1 MKILSS
7 KQIKQA
13 DQHTILNEPISSID
27 LMERASMAFVDAF
40 FEHFPNLQPAYIL
53 CGKGNNGGDGLAIA
67 RMMSHMGREVHV
79 CIIDIAV
86 ESSFDFQINF
96 GLLPK
101 NMRVQYCK
109 SANELIPPASDCL
122 VIDAIFGIGLSRPL
136 EGEFVEIINTVNNWP
151 NKKVAVDIASG
162 LFADASSKGF
172 TKLKVDLTISFQVPK
187 MAFFMPEN
195 DENVGE
201 LEIVDIGLDED
212 FIQSQTS
219 NYTLLR
225 REDVKS
231 ILPQRNKF
239 AHKGNFGHA
248 MILAGSLGNIGAAIL
263 AGKACLRSGVGLL
276 TMHIPRCGYDAV
288 QSTLPEAMVQQDSA
302 HEWLSSLGSLEA
314 YSAIGMGPGIGQH
327 LETASLL
334 SDLLNKFH
342 KKLVFDADALNIF
355 SVNRHLLELL
365 PKNSILTPH
374 PGEFKRLV
382 GDWSNDFEKLEK
394 QKTFSK
400 RYNVIVILKGAH
412 TTISDV
418 DGHIYFNSTGNPGM
432 AKGGSGDV
440 LTGIITAFL
449 AQGLAEIDAA
459 ILAVFVHGLAGDLT
473 NEEFGEKSMLPSDLI
488 TKIPFAFK
496 LL

>member
-1 MKILSS
+1 MKLLSS
-7 KQIKQA
+7 EQIKLA
-13 DQHTILNEPISSID
+13 DQHTINNEPISSID
-27 LMERASMAFVDAF
+27 LMERASMAFVDEF
-40 FEHFPNLQPAYIL
+40 FRHFPNLQPAYIL

-86 ESSFDFQINF
+86 ESSFDFQINL

-101 NMRVQYCK
+101 NIRVQYCK
-109 SANELIPPASDCL
+109 SANELIPPASDSL
-122 VIDAIFGIGLSRPL
+122 LIDAIFGIGLSRPL
-136 EGEFVEIINTVNNWP
+136 EGEYVEIINSINKWP
-151 NKKVAVDIASG
+151 NKKIAVDIASG
-162 LFADASSKGF
+162 LIADSSSKGF
-172 TKLKVDLTISFQVPK
+172 SKLNVDLTISFQVPK

-231 ILPQRNKF
+231 ILPQRKKF

-248 MILAGSLGNIGAAIL
+248 TIFAGSLGKIGAAIL
-263 AGKACLRSGVGLL
+263 TGNACLRSGVGLL

-302 HEWLSSLGSLEA
+302 HEWLSSLGSLDA
-314 YSAIGMGPGIGQH
+314 FTAIGIGPGIGQH
-327 LETASLL
+327 LETAGLL
-334 SDLLNKFH
+334 SDLLNKFQR
-342 KKLVFDADALNIF
+342 KLVLDADALNIL
-355 SVNRHLLELL
+355 SNNRHLLELL
-365 PKNSILTPH
+365 PAKSILTPH
-374 PGEFKRLV
+374 PGEFKRLT
-382 GDWSNDFEKLEK
+382 GDWENDFEKLDR
-394 QKTFSK
+394 QRAFSR
-400 RYNVIVILKGAH
+400 RYNTIVVLKGAY

-459 ILAVFVHGLAGDLT
+459 ILAVYIHGLAGDLAK
-473 NEEFGEKSMLPSDLI
+473 EKFGDKSMLPSDLI
-488 TKIPFAFK
+488 AQIPFAFK
-496 LL
+496 QL

>member
-7 KQIKQA
+7 EQIKQA
-13 DQHTILNEPISSID
+13 DQHTIKNEPISSID
-27 LMERASMAFVDAF
+27 LMERASIAFVDEF
-40 FEHFPNLQPAYIL
+40 FKFFPNLQPTYIL

-67 RMMSHMGREVHV
+67 RMLSQMHREVHV
-79 CIIDIAV
+79 CIIDIAE
-86 ESSFDFQINF
+86 ESSFDFQLNYSR
-96 GLLPK
+96 LPK
-101 NMRVQYCK
+101 EIQVYYCK
-109 SANELIPPASDCL
+109 SANELIPPASDSL

-136 EGEFVEIINTVNNWP
+136 EGKFEEIIKAVNKWP
-151 NKKVAVDIASG
+151 NKKIAVDIASG
-162 LFADASSKGF
+162 LFADSSSQGRS
-172 TKLKVDLTISFQVPK
+172 KLKVDVTISFQLPK

-201 LEIVDIGLDED
+201 WTIVDIGLDND
-212 FIQSQTS
+212 FIQSQS
-219 NYTLLR
+219 SYYTLLR
-225 REDVKS
+225 REDIKM

-239 AHKGNFGHA
+239 SHKGNFGHA
-248 MILAGSLGNIGAAIL
+248 MIFAGSLGKIGAAIL

-276 TMHIPRCGYDAV
+276 TMHIPRCGYDAI

-302 HEWLSSLGSLEA
+302 HEWLSSLGSLDA
-314 YSAIGMGPGIGQH
+314 YSAIGIGPGIGQH

-334 SDLLNKFH
+334 SDLLNKFQG
-342 KKLVFDADALNIF
+342 KLVLDADALNIF
-355 SVNRHLLELL
+355 SVNRHLFEVL
-365 PKNSILTPH
+365 PKKSILTPH
-374 PGEFKRLV
+374 PGEFKRMV
-382 GDWSNDFEKLEK
+382 GEWSNDFEKLEK
-394 QKTFSK
+394 QKVFSK

-459 ILAVFVHGLAGDLT
+459 ILAVYVHGLAGDLA

-488 TKIPFAFK
+488 AQIPFAFK
-496 LL
+496 EL